1 MIVTLTAN
9 PSFDRTIALSGR
21 LERGGVLRAE
31 AALEQAGGKGVNIS
45 RAATVADVPTVAVF
59 PAEADAPFTLA
70 LRHDGIRCH
79 PVAPTGDVRVNL
91 TLTEHDGTTTKIN
104 SAGAAADGALLDRMR
119 SAVSELAADADWV
132 VLAGSVPPGTPD
144 GWYAEVATAL
154 SASGAQVAV
163 DTSDKPLLALA
174 AALGRARPDIIKPN
188 SEELALLTGG
198 DADAIER
205 DPAAAAAA
213 AYRLVEA
220 GAGTVLATLGGAGA
234 VLVTPAGAW
243 HATPPPIT
251 VVSTVGAGDSSLFGY
266 LLADLRGED
275 PAERLR
281 LAVAYGSAAASLPG
295 TTIPAPH
302 QVRSDLVEVHPVP
315 LDTRPAPASTASPA
329 SHAAPAT
336 PAATA
341 APRELR

>member
-9 PSFDRTIALSGR
+9 PSFDRTVALSGR
-21 LERGGVLRAE
+21 LERGGVLRAD

-45 RAATVADVPTVAVF
+45 RAASVADVATVAVF
-59 PAEADAPFTLA
+59 PADEDAPFTVS
-70 LRHDGIRCH
+70 LRHDRIRCH
-79 PVAPTGDVRVNL
+79 PVRPTGEVRVNL

-104 SAGAAADGALLDRMR
+104 SAGATADAELLDRLR
-119 SAVSELAADADWV
+119 GAVGELAADASWV

-144 GWYAEVATAL
+144 GWYAEVAADL
-154 SASGAQVAV
+154 RASGARVAV
-163 DTSDKPLLALA
+163 DTSEKPLLALA
-174 AALGRARPDIIKPN
+174 AALGEARPDIIKPN

-198 DADAIER
+198 DPVAIEA
-205 DPAAAAAA
+205 DPVEAAAA

-220 GAGTVLATLGGAGA
+220 GAGSVLATLGGAGA
-234 VLVTPAGAW
+234 VLVTPEGAW
-243 HATPPPIT
+243 RATPPPIT

-266 LLADLRGED
+266 LLADLRGEA

-302 QVRSDLVEVHPVP
+302 QARADLVEVHPVP
-315 LDTRPAPASTASPA
+315 LDTRPAPASPR
-329 SHAAPAT
+329 AT

-341 APRELR
+341 AREN

>member
-59 PAEADAPFTLA
+59 PAEADAPFTVA

-104 SAGAAADGALLDRMR
+104 SAGAAADADLLDRMR
-119 SAVSELAADADWV
+119 GAVAELAADADWV

-144 GWYAEVATAL
+144 GWYAEVAAAL
-154 SASGAQVAV
+154 SASDARVAV
-163 DTSDKPLLALA
+163 DTSEKPLLALA
-174 AALGRARPDIIKPN
+174 ASLGRARPDVIKPN
-188 SEELALLTGG
+188 SEELALLTGD
-198 DADAIER
+198 DAEAIER

-220 GAGTVLATLGGAGA
+220 GAGAVLATLGSAGA
-234 VLVTPAGAW
+234 VLVTPEGAW
-243 HATPPPIT
+243 RATPPPIT

-266 LLADLRGED
+266 LLADLRGEA

-315 LDTRPAPASTASPA
+315 LDDRPGPA
-329 SHAAPAT
+329 SHAAPTT